1 MKILALKKL
10 AVKKLAVKQLTLLSM
25 LLCSS
30 LVGYANNSEAKSW
43 DFDVSMDGKVIGT
56 HSFML
61 EAQDGKQLLK
71 SDAKFNVKFLSV
83 TVFRYHHTANEVWE
97 NDCLQKLDAKTEEN
111 SKVTQVNGLQEKQNF
126 KVTAQKPLQIA
137 SECVM
142 TFAYWNPK
150 ILQQKK
156 LLNPQTGDYLA
167 ANISSLGKQTISV
180 RGQPVNADHYKIDT
194 TKFKIDIWYSV
205 EGDWLALQS
214 LTPDG
219 RIDYALK

>member
-1 MKILALKKL
+1 MKKL
-10 AVKKLAVKQLTLLSM
+10 VLTALMLSTSLAI
-25 LLCSS
+25 
-30 LVGYANNSEAKSW
+30 YASNAEAKSW
-43 DFDVSMDGKVIGT
+43 EFDVSMDGKAIGT
-56 HSFML
+56 HTFSL
-61 EAQDGKQLLK
+61 EPQDGKQLLK
-71 SDAKFNVKFLSV
+71 SDAKFNVKFLGV
-83 TVFRYHHTANEVWE
+83 TVFRYHHTAEEAWA

-111 SKVTQVNGLQEKQNF
+111 SKVTLVNGLQDTQLF
-126 KVTAQKPLQIA
+126 KVAAQKPLQIS

-167 ANISSLGKQTISV
+167 TNISTLGKQTISV
-180 RGQPVNADHYKIDT
+180 RGQPVSAEHYKIDT
-194 TKFKIDIWYSV
+194 TKFKIDIWYSA

-219 RIDYALK
+219 RIDYALR